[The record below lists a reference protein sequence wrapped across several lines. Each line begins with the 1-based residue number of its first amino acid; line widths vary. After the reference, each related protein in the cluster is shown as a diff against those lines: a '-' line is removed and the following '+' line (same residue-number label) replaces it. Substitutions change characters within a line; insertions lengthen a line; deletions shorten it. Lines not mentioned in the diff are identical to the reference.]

1 MIPFQ
6 IRELAI
12 KVFGRT
18 YQKIVAIEELS
29 ELQKEI
35 TKDLRGK
42 GNRDHILE
50 ELVDVRIILDE
61 LVAMYDFGKDEMF
74 VQEMAKYQRLE
85 KTIEEE
91 ENGNQNN

>member
-1 MIPFQ
+1 MIPHQ

-12 KVFGRT
+12 KVFGKT

-42 GNRDHILE
+42 GNKEHILE
-50 ELVDVRIILDE
+50 ELVDVKIIIKE
-61 LVAMYDFGKDEMF
+61 LIAMYEFTKDEMF
-74 VQEMAKYQRLE
+74 IQEMKKYQRLE

-91 ENGNQNN
+91 EYGNQNN

>member
-1 MIPFQ
+1 MIPHQ

-12 KVFGRT
+12 KLFGKT

-50 ELVDVRIILDE
+50 ELADVIIITDE
-61 LVAMYDFGKDEMF
+61 VTDMYGFTKEEIEAKIMS
-74 VQEMAKYQRLE
+74 KYQRLE
-85 KTIEEE
+85 KTIEKEE
-91 ENGNQNN
+91 YGNQNN